1 MDYLVTGALGQLG
14 RQVLN
19 LARERGATAEGSD
32 LPEVAVDDEA
42 TVRRWIVA
50 ASPRYVIH
58 CAAYTDVDGCEK
70 DPGTAERVNGGGTAH
85 VAAAC
90 REAGAGLVYISTD
103 FVFDGRGSTP
113 YLEDHP
119 TAPLSVYG
127 RTKLLGE
134 DAVLGADD
142 PRFIVVR
149 TSWVFGPGG
158 RNFPAAILAR
168 ADQGETLSVVDDQV
182 GSPTMTDDL
191 AAMSF
196 DLALRV
202 TAGQA
207 ATGLYHAANTGRTSW
222 FGLARRVLDEAG
234 LAHVPV
240 ARIKSADLGLPAP
253 RPAFS
258 VLDSSKL
265 GSAILREL
273 PSWESGLS
281 RYLAAEGVQQ

>member
-1 MDYLVTGALGQLG
+1 VDYLVTGARGQLG

-19 LARERGATAEGSD
+19 LARERGASAEGSD

-70 DPGTAERVNGGGTAH
+70 DPATAERVNGGGTAH

-134 DAVLGADD
+134 DAVLGTAD

-182 GSPTMTDDL
+182 GSPTMTVDL
-191 AAMSF
+191 ADAIL
-196 DLALRV
+196 DLAESGA
-202 TAGQA
+202 AG
-207 ATGLYHAANTGRTSW
+207 GIYHAANAGHCSW
-222 FGLARRVLDEAG
+222 HRFATDILAAASLGDVQVDAISSAELAR
-234 LAHVPV
+234 
-240 ARIKSADLGLPAP
+240 PAE
-253 RPAFS
+253 RPAWS
-258 VLDSSKL
+258 VLDCSKL
-265 GSAILREL
+265 ATARGRPL
-273 PSWESGLS
+273 PDYLDALQ
-281 RYLAAEGVQQ
+281 RYLQKERP